1 MLPYSGTHAPR
12 GDQIALEI
20 AGTRAGGI
28 RNDQQ
33 KRSAE
38 TIGWLMVS
46 KSFQVRKKAKTEHKE
61 TPKSCAE
68 VAK

>member
-1 MLPYSGTHAPR
+1 MHARPPR

-33 KRSAE
+33 KLRNYRMADGVE
-38 TIGWLMVS
+38 FFPG
-46 KSFQVRKKAKTEHKE
+46 QKE
-61 TPKSCAE
+61 S
-68 VAK
+68 